1 MRDTEY
7 LGNLSSAMAD
17 DANRSVPEPHP
28 ALARNTGYLVS
39 RVGWFATRRFGQRLA
54 TLGLTTRM
62 WGLLNVVDAEEAL
75 TQQQLGRTVGMDP
88 SSMVATLDEL
98 EAKGLVERRR
108 HPTDRRAHALYLTD
122 AGRETLGRG
131 RALSR
136 EAQEE
141 LLAPLS
147 ADDRRRLHDLL
158 LRMVAA
164 AGQVEAQASVTT
176 APPPDPSER

>member
-1 MRDTEY
+1 
-7 LGNLSSAMAD
+7 MA
-17 DANRSVPEPHP
+17 DANRSAPRPHP

-39 RVGWFATRRFGQRLA
+39 RMGWFAARQFGLRLA

-62 WGLLNVVDAEEAL
+62 WGVLNVLDAEEAVS
-75 TQQQLGRTVGMDP
+75 QQQLGRAVGMDP
-88 SSMVATLDEL
+88 SSMVATIDEL
-98 EAKGLVERRR
+98 EAKGWVERRR

-147 ADDRRRLHDLL
+147 ADERRQLHDLL
-158 LRMVAA
+158 LRLATEA
-164 AGQVEAQASVTT
+164 SQVEAQANLTSV
-176 APPPDPSER
+176 PPLDPSVG